1 MRLLMPSWSIQ
12 VSCCTGSRALLLPAS
27 LLTLGR
33 TRETRFAG
41 RRPDVSKPLEG
52 GISLH
57 RCAPLSPPGANFKLR
72 ARNWAAHHV
81 WRLQGDAGHPVIG
94 ARGDEGALRAPCP
107 PAGKHKMENA
117 NSRGGEP
124 ASRAALNEYYMQ
136 SVQICSRSVQLPGNE
151 TQCRLRITH
160 TWNAFQL
167 IY

>member
-1 MRLLMPSWSIQ
+1 MPSWSIQ

-41 RRPDVSKPLEG
+41 RRPDVSKPVEG

-57 RCAPLSPPGANFKLR
+57 RCAPLSLPGANFKLR

-81 WRLQGDAGHPVIG
+81 WRLQGDAGRPVIG
-94 ARGDEGALRAPCP
+94 ARGDEGAPRTLPVRRQAQNGECKF
-107 PAGKHKMENA
+107 AGRRTGESRRLMNITCTVCA
-117 NSRGGEP
+117 NLLAVR
-124 ASRAALNEYYMQ
+124 
-136 SVQICSRSVQLPGNE
+136 LPGNE
-151 TQCRLRITH
+151 TNCRLHIAH
-160 TWNAFQL
+160 TWKDFQL